1 MDLVGISDFDENEV
15 LLMID
20 DGVIARMRKKSKEVP
35 KTQHLKRT
43 FQIKREHKHPFDSS
57 VCPLNCQT

>member
-1 MDLVGISDFDENEV
+1 MVSRSYNIMDLVGISDFDENEV

-35 KTQHLKRT
+35 KTQHLKAN
-43 FQIKREHKHPFDSS
+43 IP
-57 VCPLNCQT
+57 N